1 MADAIPGPGFPSA
14 DDGGV
19 RLVPLAPAALH
30 AIDVGDGDVAYGLT
44 GAAWPR
50 PLVAPPL
57 VGEHLAF
64 LADRL
69 ATEGTGSGW
78 WNWAIVAGDPGRTR
92 GMIGL
97 GGPPGED
104 AAVEVGYSL
113 YPEARG
119 CGFATAALRMVV
131 AIALAMPRVCV
142 ARVTADLD
150 NVDSIRVAERAGMAR
165 AGVRAGPGGGS
176 VVVLEA
182 IGRVVAAETLRR
194 S

>member
-1 MADAIPGPGFPSA
+1 MADAIPGPGFPGA
-14 DDGGV
+14 DDGRV
-19 RLVPLAPAALH
+19 RLVPLAPAALR
-30 AIDVGDGDVAYGLT
+30 AVDAGDGDAADRLT

-69 ATEGTGSGW
+69 AIEGPGSGW
-78 WNWAIVAGDPGRTR
+78 WNWAIVAGDPARAR
-92 GMIGL
+92 GVIGL
-97 GGPPGED
+97 GGPSGED
-104 AAVEVGYSL
+104 AAVEIGYSL

-119 CGFATAALRMVV
+119 QGFATAALRLVV
-131 AIALAMPRVCV
+131 AIALARPGVRV
-142 ARVTADLD
+142 ARVTAEPD

-165 AGVRAGPGGGS
+165 AGVRAGPGGAS

-182 IGRVVAAETLRR
+182 IGRAVAAEAVRR